1 MPEAPDEL
9 DEEALG
15 AAFGRAL
22 RSVRLER
29 GLSQESLGF
38 ACGRHR
44 TYVSALER
52 GTSSP
57 TLETVVR
64 LARAL
69 GVDAAEL
76 VERAEQELGAR

>member
-9 DEEALG
+9 DEQALG

-22 RSVRLER
+22 RSARMER
-29 GLSQESLGF
+29 GFSQEALGF

-57 TLETVVR
+57 TLQTVVR

-76 VERAEQELGAR
+76 VDRAERELDN

>member
-1 MPEAPDEL
+1 MPESPDEL

-29 GLSQESLGF
+29 GFSQEALGF

-76 VERAEQELGAR
+76 VERAEHELGAR

>member
-1 MPEAPDEL
+1 MSEAPDEV
-9 DEEALG
+9 DEQALG

-22 RSVRLER
+22 RSVRMER
-29 GLSQESLGF
+29 GFSQEALGF

-57 TLETVVR
+57 TLQTVVR

-76 VERAEQELGAR
+76 VDRAERELDN

>member
-1 MPEAPDEL
+1 MSEASDEL
-9 DEEALG
+9 DEQALG

-22 RSVRLER
+22 RSVRMER
-29 GLSQESLGF
+29 GFSQEALGF

-57 TLETVVR
+57 TLQTVVR

-76 VERAEQELGAR
+76 VDRAERELDN

>member
-1 MPEAPDEL
+1 MSEAPDEL
-9 DEEALG
+9 DEQALG

-22 RSVRLER
+22 RSVRMER
-29 GLSQESLGF
+29 GFSQEALGF

-44 TYVSALER
+44 AFVSALER

-57 TLETVVR
+57 TLQTVVR
-64 LARAL
+64 LVRAL

-76 VERAEQELGAR
+76 VDRAERELDN